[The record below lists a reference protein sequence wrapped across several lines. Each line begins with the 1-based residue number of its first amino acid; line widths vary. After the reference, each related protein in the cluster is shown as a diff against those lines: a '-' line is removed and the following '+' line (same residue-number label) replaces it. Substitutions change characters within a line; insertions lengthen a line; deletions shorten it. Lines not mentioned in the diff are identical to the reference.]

1 MAWWPQPW
9 PLPGRRRKAPS
20 RAPRSIISKP
30 HTTGP
35 AGNRRALRI
44 TLPRPRNERRR
55 PRKPRAPYRPHLLY
69 RTPIT
74 LNTVLAVIGTRSAI
88 PRGGLCRGSYRR
100 RALAAFTLRRLEEL
114 RRRLRLV
121 AMVEM
126 EPVYGRSVADGLADR
141 GGRYMQGAGRGRV
154 AHEGLA
160 GLQADDGAGFRMAL
174 PEEFHPSRSSPC
186 RADRGNRQPGRY
198 RTSSP

>member
-20 RAPRSIISKP
+20 RAPRSNISKP
-30 HTTGP
+30 HTTGL

-55 PRKPRAPYRPHLLY
+55 PRKPRTPYRPHLLY

-100 RALAAFTLRRLEEL
+100 RALAAFDLRRLEEL

-141 GGRYMQGAGRGRV
+141 GGRDTCRGR
-154 AHEGLA
+154 AAA
-160 GLQADDGAGFRMAL
+160 GLPMKVSPVSRQTMGRVFGWRSLKNSGAGFG
-174 PEEFHPSRSSPC
+174 SSPK
-186 RADRGNRQPGRY
+186 
-198 RTSSP
+198 